1 MPVNVGAQPTP
12 EFQPAM
18 RQVTAITTTNPVSV
32 TTSFAHNYFTGD
44 IVRIIVPIGQGMQ
57 EINQQY
63 APITVTSPTTF
74 TMPFNGNAWQ
84 PLNIPVGA
92 LNFPQS
98 LNIAEATL
106 GTPGA
111 LYNTLP
117 TLVRQPNQGQ

>member
-1 MPVNVGAQPTP
+1 MPVNVGAQQTP

-18 RQVTAITTTNPVSV
+18 RQVIAITPTNPVSV
-32 TTSFAHNYFTGD
+32 TTSFAHNYFTND

-57 EINQQY
+57 QINQQY
-63 APITVTSPTTF
+63 APITVTGPTTF
-74 TMPFNGNAWQ
+74 TMAINGIGFQA
-84 PLNIPVGA
+84 LNIPVNA

-117 TLVRQPNQGQ
+117 SLVRIANQGQ